1 MKLISATVIL
11 SSFLLSSCTLEH
23 ALEDDISD
31 TFIPKIRGNGDV
43 IILDLSNIDHAN
55 GAEIPRNL
63 TEEDTKIIPTNIDFA
78 ALKEAYAKENKA
90 ERFLPSRLFFDD
102 EDKKKK

>member
-1 MKLISATVIL
+1 MKIITATVLL
-11 SSFLLSSCTLEH
+11 SSFLLSSCTLDH

-31 TFIPKIRGNGDV
+31 SFIPKLRGDGDV

-63 TEEDTKIIPTNIDFA
+63 TEEDTKIIPTNIDFS

-90 ERFLPSRLFFDD
+90 ERFLPSRLFFGEDD
-102 EDKKKK
+102 TKKK

>member
-1 MKLISATVIL
+1 MLITATVIL

-23 ALEDDISD
+23 AFEDDISD
-31 TFIPKIRGNGDV
+31 TFISKIKGNGDV
-43 IILDLSNIDHAN
+43 IVLDLSNIDHAN

-63 TEEDTKIIPTNIDFA
+63 TEEDTKIIPTNIDFS

>member
-1 MKLISATVIL
+1 MKLATATVLLSSLLL
-11 SSFLLSSCTLEH
+11 SSFSFEHGQEDTLES
-23 ALEDDISD
+23 LFPRSGD
-31 TFIPKIRGNGDV
+31 GDV
-43 IILDLSNIDHAN
+43 IFLDLSDVDHAN

-90 ERFLPSRLFFDD
+90 ERFLPSRLFF
-102 EDKKKK
+102 EDKKRK

>member
-1 MKLISATVIL
+1 MKLVTATVIWSCFVL
-11 SSFLLSSCTLEH
+11 TSCTLEH

-31 TFIPKIRGNGDV
+31 SFAPVIKGDGDV

-55 GAEIPRNL
+55 GAEIPKNL

-90 ERFLPSRLFFDD
+90 ERFLPSRLFFEDD
-102 EDKKKK
+102 EQKRK

>member
-1 MKLISATVIL
+1 M
-11 SSFLLSSCTLEH
+11 F
-23 ALEDDISD
+23 EDDISD
-31 TFIPKIRGNGDV
+31 TFVPKVRGDGDV

-63 TEEDTKIIPTNIDFA
+63 TEEDTKIIPTHIDFA

-90 ERFLPSRLFFDD
+90 ERFLPSRLFFGDD
-102 EDKKKK
+102 DTDKK